1 VVGVKYVYSTY
12 TNDSD
17 GDSVRYEF
25 NWGDGSKN
33 MTGWIDSG
41 KEIGVYHSWK
51 KEGTYKVRV
60 RAFDGISWSEWSEE
74 LKVVVKNSSESSN
87 SPPDRPILL
96 SGKKLI
102 YTNRSC
108 SFIFSCTDPDN
119 DLLQMMID
127 WGDGTNSGWSGFK
140 PSNSSF
146 SFSHIWTE
154 EGMFV
159 IRAIAKDDK
168 NESSGWT
175 EILTI
180 QVVSS
185 IDEDKDGVP
194 NDVDPLPKDPY
205 NVETLSIDGKILYIV
220 RDDRGGIAGIYSAYQ
235 KKFSNIRKDGS
246 KILLDINDDGRWE
259 YIYDLLNGKVY
270 PYEESAPN
278 WWIFIISIALIV
290 TILASYH
297 VRQRLNTYVVKRFRC
312 PNCGFEVEMKGKKGQ
327 KIKMGCPKCKTEG
340 TLKF

>member
-1 VVGVKYVYSTY
+1 
-12 TNDSD
+12 
-17 GDSVRYEF
+17 
-25 NWGDGSKN
+25 
-33 MTGWIDSG
+33 
-41 KEIGVYHSWK
+41 
-51 KEGTYKVRV
+51 
-60 RAFDGISWSEWSEE
+60 
-74 LKVVVKNSSESSN
+74 
-87 SPPDRPILL
+87 
-96 SGKKLI
+96 
-102 YTNRSC
+102 
-108 SFIFSCTDPDN
+108 
-119 DLLQMMID
+119 
-127 WGDGTNSGWSGFK
+127 
-140 PSNSSF
+140 
-146 SFSHIWTE
+146 
-154 EGMFV
+154 MFV

-312 PNCGFEVEMKGKKGQ
+312 PNCGFEG
-327 KIKMGCPKCKTEG
+327 P
-340 TLKF
+340 